1 MDDNQRWDSS
11 MMESTMESIII
22 NERTIETQNIGGI
35 ELKIQN
41 PCRIDEMQSNLLE
54 KLGGQVGKNSIV
66 E

>member
-1 MDDNQRWDSS
+1 